1 MPRSNRLSLSIAGTA
16 AVALASLPFGITP
29 ANAARF
35 SEGTA
40 SSIGVV
46 ETSSNASQFNLRM
59 QNGQSLAQRVAA
71 EGEGRGRGRGDRR
84 NAPRQIGG
92 WLNDLL
98 EFLGINTANSSG
110 RFNENIPL
118 D

>member
-1 MPRSNRLSLSIAGTA
+1 MPRSNRLRLSLAGTA
-16 AVALASLPFGITP
+16 ALALASLPLAVSP
-29 ANAARF
+29 ANAARV
-35 SEGTA
+35 SEGTT
-40 SSIGVV
+40 SSISVV
-46 ETSSNASQFNLRM
+46 EAASNASQFNLRM
-59 QNGQSLAQRVAA
+59 QNGQSLAQRAAA